1 MAAVG
6 GSNLLSGTMRIDISA
21 VSQTLTLMSLVQ
33 LQDPQPEL
41 HIDEE

>member
-6 GSNLLSGTMRIDISA
+6 GSNPLSGTMRIGISA
-21 VSQTLTLMSLVQ
+21 VPQTLTLMSLVQ